1 MASVPPA
8 LPTPQPTPEPAQII
22 ITFPQHQT
30 TLENGGQYSPQAYV
44 IPETVSQFITWTIT
58 SEHDGKTTIENDILT
73 ISSTE
78 TNSVLNLTATSINNQ
93 LTIEVIPIDPPPKEV
108 LNTFIF
114 NKDNP
119 PRYTVMPW
127 MKEPWEFDDIFIN
140 NFQTYLNY
148 IVPTE

>member
-1 MASVPPA
+1 M
-8 LPTPQPTPEPAQII
+8 PTPEPTQII

-30 TLENGGQYSPQAYV
+30 TLEKGGQYNLQAHA
-44 IPETVSQFITWTIT
+44 IPETAIQSITLTIT
-58 SEHDGKTTIENDILT
+58 SEHDDQTTIENDILT

-93 LTIEVIPIDPPPKEV
+93 LTIEVIPIYPPPKEV
-108 LNTFIF
+108 PNRFIF

-119 PRYTVMPW
+119 PRYIVMPW

-140 NFQTYLNY
+140 KVVY
-148 IVPTE
+148 VKA